1 MMKSEISI
9 KELSSAVASYTACG
23 LSADVDTLNFIRSAY
38 GLNDIDEISAFITS
52 GDDSGTVIDLVS
64 YPDDDFRESVEKL
77 IPPEGLA
84 LNEIQAVENILMDSE
99 SVCPIIISRRE
110 IILSVDDSRLC
121 RRLILKRLNLQ
132 ISLNMIDYYKSE
144 DEIYNYNKIRSQ
156 LRKRKFKANE
166 VNSLFINDLIYN
178 YKNVKNQS
186 YNDFTALLEA
196 SCTLLSS
203 SDAKPFEILSEKKY
217 FYENAIMEAEEFS
230 LLMKT
235 YSMEFIMM
243 KRIQP
248 PLITIEEA
256 RLNIKLIDRMTS
268 IVYGMIIP
276 SVNNVMIDSF

>member
-196 SCTLLSS
+196 
-203 SDAKPFEILSEKKY
+203 Y